1 MVAYPGS
8 APLRVEESLS
18 RNRVRRPD
26 ADPIRK
32 ARFREAAR
40 EIVAKDR
47 HDRKYGFPVDTAGAV
62 ARAMERAYREGF
74 ADAQAEPQLR
84 PATADVQLDGALDW
98 ALIPPRPRTAFWTI
112 CLFILGKGEPT
123 DGAGHLVPA
132 TTVRG
137 TAGWRLV
144 LPSGNFEKQPLGERT
159 VVPLIRLGLLE
170 LADAGPERLLV
181 SARGRATWRWFL
193 ERGGQYPEDLTLV

>member
-18 RNRVRRPD
+18 RNGVRRPD

-74 ADAQAEPQLR
+74 ADAQGEPPPM
-84 PATADVQLDGALDW
+84 PATADVQLDGAIDW

-112 CLFILGKGEPT
+112 CLFILGKGERT
-123 DGAGHLVPA
+123 DGAGHLVPT

-159 VVPLIRLGLLE
+159 VVPLIRLGLLSGFWS
-170 LADAGPERLLV
+170 LRMRGPSGCWSRHADGQP
-181 SARGRATWRWFL
+181 
-193 ERGGQYPEDLTLV
+193 GGGSSSVAANTRRI